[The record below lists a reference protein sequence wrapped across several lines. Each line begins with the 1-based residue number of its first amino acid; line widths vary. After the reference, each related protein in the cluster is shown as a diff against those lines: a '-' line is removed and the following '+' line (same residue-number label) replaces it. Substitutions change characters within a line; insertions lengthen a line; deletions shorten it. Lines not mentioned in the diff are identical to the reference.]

1 MISYR
6 NDYHYY
12 RTDWRFSRST
22 RIPTPTS
29 RTPS

>member
-6 NDYHYY
+6 THRYY

-22 RIPTPTS
+22 RTPTLTS